1 MDLGISNVCVFNL
14 LLLVRL
20 VEKDKEIIGLWI
32 CSVEC
37 NLSLLCLFGC
47 CSREGNEK
55 KLNGE
60 MLDNS

>member
-1 MDLGISNVCVFNL
+1 MFNL

-20 VEKDKEIIGLWI
+20 VEKVKEIIGLWI
-32 CSVEC
+32 CLGEC
-37 NLSLLCLFGC
+37 NLSLLGLFGC

>member
-1 MDLGISNVCVFNL
+1 MFNL

-20 VEKDKEIIGLWI
+20 VEKVKEIIGLWI
-32 CSVEC
+32 CSGEC
-37 NLSLLCLFGC
+37 NLSLLGLFGC